1 MQKKQEKNSK
11 RPLSTTDAST
21 QGVHTCIPSI
31 DWLQMDIRGILK
43 KASFLEWELQQFSTR
58 HFSEIWQAKE
68 KSWKIFEIVCKPKSD
83 ILPKDLH
90 LIKLDNRECY
100 YIKPVARIKKYI
112 IDCNLNFKSVSRL
125 DICLDF
131 NTFTR
136 NYLPENFIKNFM
148 KGNYSCRKKRKG
160 QTNFDHQDKID
171 YNYLRLQAK
180 RSNIGVYLYNKS
192 KEMRDVKKKNYIV
205 NKWKACGLDTSK
217 DIWRLEFSIHNAKF
231 DFTDTESGET
241 IPFNI
246 DLLDDDRYLTN
257 CIYMLIDNYFTF
269 YQRTNTR
276 ARNCKKKVNLFNF
289 KEQRFKILFRDES
302 ITTDRSDRIFL
313 NKLQDLNN
321 ELRYAKRNEM
331 EHTKEII
338 KYIKKTRNL

>member
-1 MQKKQEKNSK
+1 M
-11 RPLSTTDAST
+11 
-21 QGVHTCIPSI
+21 
-31 DWLQMDIRGILK
+31 
-43 KASFLEWELQQFSTR
+43 
-58 HFSEIWQAKE
+58 
-68 KSWKIFEIVCKPKSD
+68 
-83 ILPKDLH
+83 
-90 LIKLDNRECY
+90 
-100 YIKPVARIKKYI
+100 
-112 IDCNLNFKSVSRL
+112 
-125 DICLDF
+125 
-131 NTFTR
+131 
-136 NYLPENFIKNFM
+136 
-148 KGNYSCRKKRKG
+148 
-160 QTNFDHQDKID
+160 
-171 YNYLRLQAK
+171 
-180 RSNIGVYLYNKS
+180 
-192 KEMRDVKKKNYIV
+192 
-205 NKWKACGLDTSK
+205 NKWKACGLDTSN

-321 ELRYAKRNEM
+321 ELRSAKRNEM